1 MNNNLALCEV
11 TQETNLMEIA
21 RRSSLVA
28 HNRLMATITKHAEY
42 VGPDGKG
49 ATSKAGLAIQINK
62 HIKKVF
68 GRTVDEIKD
77 AYGIETLTAIKIKV
91 DRVIKYAEAVPLNR
105 SPIKKLIYQAIE
117 DVYNLMNYHSANIIR
132 KEMMIDG
139 DDYEIP

>member
-11 TQETNLMEIA
+11 TKETDLVEIA

-49 ATSKAGLAIQINK
+49 ATSKAGLAIQINR

-68 GRTVDEIKD
+68 SRAVDEIKD
-77 AYGIETLTAIKIKV
+77 DYGIDTLMVIRIKI
-91 DRVIKYAEAVPLNR
+91 DRVIKYGELVPLNR
-105 SPIKKLIYQAIE
+105 LAIKKLIYQAID
-117 DVYNLMNYHSANIIR
+117 DVYMLMNYHAAT
-132 KEMMIDG
+132 IDKVTV
-139 DDYEIP
+139 PP